1 MKYKNICNLG
11 FECRRSGRLEHYD
24 IWNYSSNNFIDIN
37 IKVFHKKDSYEKARS
52 IHGENT

>member
-52 IHGENT
+52 IHVENT